1 MSSFDLDTNQKKS
14 ILKNINF
21 EAFYRNF
28 ACHVSR
34 CVWSSMSLNVDVFE
48 KGDISI
54 VWGAGMV
61 FQLFKFLKRSNLGY
75 MVLKIEYVSIIG

>member
-1 MSSFDLDTNQKKS
+1 
-14 ILKNINF
+14 
-21 EAFYRNF
+21 
-28 ACHVSR
+28 
-34 CVWSSMSLNVDVFE
+34 MSLNVDEFE

-75 MVLKIEYVSIIG
+75 MVLKIEYVSIMG

>member
-1 MSSFDLDTNQKKS
+1 MSSFDLDTNQKKYS
-14 ILKNINF
+14 ENINF

-34 CVWSSMSLNVDVFE
+34 HPCRNVEMSNVDVFE

-54 VWGAGMV
+54 VWGAGTANSNFLN
-61 FQLFKFLKRSNLGY
+61 FQNGY
-75 MVLKIEYVSIIG
+75 ISVIWC